1 MQSLIVFA
9 DNVYNIADKKR
20 EEAGKMMLRN
30 AANYLNTI
38 LKSEGSRTHD
48 EQSAYNTTVV
58 AMCSENIVGD
68 ELVTAVGRV
77 LNIHPRNISR
87 GIANRRCM
95 RKYVLHL
102 DET

>member
-20 EEAGKMMLRN
+20 EEAVKMMLRN

-48 EQSAYNTTVV
+48 EQSAYNTTVA
-58 AMCSENIVGD
+58 AMCSENIVD
-68 ELVTAVGRV
+68 NELVTAAGRV

-95 RKYVLHL
+95 
-102 DET
+102 EE

>member
-20 EEAGKMMLRN
+20 EEAVKMMLRN

-48 EQSAYNTTVV
+48 EQSAYNTTVA
-58 AMCSENIVGD
+58 AMCSENIVD
-68 ELVTAVGRV
+68 NELVTAAGRV
-77 LNIHPRNISR
+77 LNIRENTCSMS
-87 GIANRRCM
+87 AQ
-95 RKYVLHL
+95 
-102 DET
+102 